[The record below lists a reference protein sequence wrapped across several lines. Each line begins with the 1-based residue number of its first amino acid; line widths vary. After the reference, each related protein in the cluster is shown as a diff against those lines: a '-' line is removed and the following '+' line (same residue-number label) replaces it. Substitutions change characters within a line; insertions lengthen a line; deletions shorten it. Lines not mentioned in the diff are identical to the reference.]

1 MRVHLVN
8 TANSQTT
15 EEWSAS
21 PYVQKVRKL
30 ATALTTRG
38 HEVMLYASDRHDGEC
53 SELICCTTELT
64 PDSEE
69 IDWDPD
75 GPGALFNA
83 KAIEALRQR
92 VQPRDLILLSGGYSQ
107 HRIAE
112 AFPGNLIV
120 EPGIGYSGVLD
131 RSFRVWESYAWMH
144 CVLGQGGAY
153 QADGRFFD
161 TVIPNLFDPA
171 ELPPG
176 NGEGGYLLYLGRL
189 IDRKGVRIA
198 IETARAAGLPLKV
211 AGVGDYVLPDDVEY
225 LGLVR
230 PAERAQL
237 MGEAIALLAP
247 TVYVEPFGGVAVEAQ
262 LTGTPAIT
270 TDWGAFTE
278 TVQHGIGGF
287 RCHTLAE
294 FVEAAHQAPGLD
306 RDQIHQHAL
315 EGYSLD
321 AVAPMY
327 ERYFKRLDTLWAN
340 GWYELSTA
348 EPPL

>member
-1 MRVHLVN
+1 M
-8 TANSQTT
+8 
-15 EEWSAS
+15 
-21 PYVQKVRKL
+21 RKL

-83 KAIEALRQR
+83 KAIKALRQR

-120 EPGIGYSGVLD
+120 EPGIGYTGVLD
-131 RSFRVWESYAWMH
+131 RSFRVWESYARMH
-144 CVLGQGGAY
+144 CVLGKGCAY

-161 TVIPNLFDPA
+161 TFIPNLFDPA

-198 IETARAAGLPLKV
+198 
-211 AGVGDYVLPDDVEY
+211 
-225 LGLVR
+225 
-230 PAERAQL
+230 
-237 MGEAIALLAP
+237 
-247 TVYVEPFGGVAVEAQ
+247 
-262 LTGTPAIT
+262 
-270 TDWGAFTE
+270 
-278 TVQHGIGGF
+278 
-287 RCHTLAE
+287 
-294 FVEAAHQAPGLD
+294 
-306 RDQIHQHAL
+306 
-315 EGYSLD
+315 
-321 AVAPMY
+321 
-327 ERYFKRLDTLWAN
+327 
-340 GWYELSTA
+340 
-348 EPPL
+348 